1 MLFRSDCSPVFRCG
15 MEIYED
21 LPDTDVIIACCGGG
35 GFLAGVSSAAKVYNP
50 QCKVYGVEPMTGMI

>member
-1 MLFRSDCSPVFRCG
+1 

-21 LPDTDVIIACCGGG
+21 LPDTEVIIACCGGG